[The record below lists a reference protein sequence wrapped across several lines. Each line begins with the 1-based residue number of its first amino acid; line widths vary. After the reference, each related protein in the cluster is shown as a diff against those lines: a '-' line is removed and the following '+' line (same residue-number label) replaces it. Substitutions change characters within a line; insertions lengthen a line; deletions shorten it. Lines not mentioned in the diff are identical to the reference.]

1 MRAAVS
7 IHHKILPYLALVA
20 GIICLSFSAI
30 FVRWANAPGPVIG
43 FYRLGM
49 ASLILAPFFYRR
61 LKHIKFTKLILFFP
75 LMGGMFTAIDHAVW
89 NTAVIYSTAANAT
102 LLGNTAPLWVALAA
116 WLIFK
121 ERLKRMFWIGLGL
134 TLSGAAVVLGSDFL
148 LHPSLGVGDLLALLG
163 GVFYAGY
170 FIFTQQGRKYLDAL
184 PYICLVSFIGALF
197 LLGISLGL
205 KMPITGY
212 PPQTYLAFLG
222 SAVVPQVL
230 GYICVAYAL
239 GHLPASTV
247 SPTLIGQPVITAL
260 IAIPL
265 LGEIPHAVQIL
276 GGFIVLGGIYMVHKS
291 REDRLANKLLQD
303 AS

>member
-1 MRAAVS
+1 
-7 IHHKILPYLALVA
+7 
-20 GIICLSFSAI
+20 
-30 FVRWANAPGPVIG
+30 
-43 FYRLGM
+43 
-49 ASLILAPFFYRR
+49 
-61 LKHIKFTKLILFFP
+61 
-75 LMGGMFTAIDHAVW
+75 MGGMFTAIDHAVW